1 MKVCPAFCPIQY
13 LKRTVKGARTNRH
26 TEIGTEIQTDREST
40 QTDKDRITD
49 GQGTEQ
55 RWTGKGPQTDRDRD
69 PDRQGKGHRQ
79 TGTGTQTKRKRYRD
93 TDG

>member
-1 MKVCPAFCPIQY
+1 MPCILPNPVSETDSERGTRK
-13 LKRTVKGARTNRH
+13 TDRH
-26 TEIGTEIQTDREST
+26 TEIGTGIQTDREST

-69 PDRQGKGHRQ
+69 TDRQGKEHRQ
-79 TGTGTQTKRKRYRD
+79 TGTGTQMKRKRYRD